1 MNGEIILKAM
11 TIMTTISYNDDI
23 LSKRKLPS
31 NFSAGGPNP
40 FNLTKL
46 SCIMNKV
53 VE

>member
-1 MNGEIILKAM
+1 M
-11 TIMTTISYNDDI
+11 TIVTTISYNDDI
-23 LSKRKLPS
+23 LCKFKLPY
-31 NFSAGGPNP
+31 NFSGGGPNP